1 MILTVIEYLMAMEKK
16 IMKKLISLF
25 LVISLVLFSLCANG
39 TKETSNNEITVISRE
54 DGSGTRGAFIELV
67 GVEQKID
74 GVKTDLTTENAE
86 IANSTS
92 VVITTVEGNKN
103 AIGYISLG
111 SLSDKVKALKIDG
124 VLPSVETVKSGEYK
138 IARPF
143 NIAYMSLDD
152 ISSDFISFVMSKEG
166 QSIVEKKGY
175 IKISDTEDSYKSSSK
190 EGTLTISGSSS
201 VYPVMEVLVEK
212 YSSLNPNVK
221 VTLLQ
226 SDSTT
231 GLNDAIN
238 GNSNI
243 GMASRDLKES
253 ELGKGL
259 TGLSIALDGI
269 AIIVNNANS
278 LDGLTTEQVRDIYL
292 GKLTSWDNL

>member
-1 MILTVIEYLMAMEKK
+1 MYLLGKEKEK
-16 IMKKLISLF
+16 MKKLISLVL
-25 LVISLVLFSLCANG
+25 LVSLAVFSLFAQG
-39 TKETSNNEITVISRE
+39 ASEKSNNDITVISRE

-67 GVEQKID
+67 GVEQKVD

-92 VVITTVEGNKN
+92 VVITTVEGNEK

-143 NIAYMSLDD
+143 NVAYKSLNDL
-152 ISSDFISFVMSKEG
+152 STDFLAFVMSKDG
-166 QSIVEKKGY
+166 QDIIEKKGY
-175 IKISDTEDSYKSSSK
+175 IKVNDDASQYQSSALS
-190 EGTLTISGSSS
+190 GTLTISGSSS

-212 YSSLNPNVK
+212 YTQLNPNVK

-231 GLNDAIN
+231 GMNDAIS
-238 GNSNI
+238 GNSDL
-243 GMASRDLKES
+243 GMASRELKSS
-253 ELGKGL
+253 ETEKGL
-259 TGLSIALDGI
+259 TGAQIALDGI
-269 AIIVNNANS
+269 AIIVNNANA

-292 GKLTSWDNL
+292 GKITSWDNL

>member
-25 LVISLVLFSLCANG
+25 LVVSLVLFSLCANG

>member
-25 LVISLVLFSLCANG
+25 LVVSLVLFSLCANG
-39 TKETSNNEITVISRE
+39 TKETLNNEITVISRE

>member
-1 MILTVIEYLMAMEKK
+1 MYLLGKEKEK
-16 IMKKLISLF
+16 MKKLISLVL
-25 LVISLVLFSLCANG
+25 LVSLAVFSLFAQG
-39 TKETSNNEITVISRE
+39 ASEKSNNDITVISRE

-67 GVEQKID
+67 GVEQKVD

-92 VVITTVEGNKN
+92 VVITTVEGNEK

-143 NIAYMSLDD
+143 NVAYKSLNDL
-152 ISSDFISFVMSKEG
+152 STDFLAFVMSKDG
-166 QSIVEKKGY
+166 QDIIEKKGY
-175 IKISDTEDSYKSSSK
+175 IKVNDDASQYQSSALS
-190 EGTLTISGSSS
+190 GTLTISGLSS

-212 YSSLNPNVK
+212 YTQLNPNVK

-231 GLNDAIN
+231 GMNDAIS
-238 GNSNI
+238 GNSDL
-243 GMASRDLKES
+243 GMASRELKSS
-253 ELGKGL
+253 ETEKGL
-259 TGLSIALDGI
+259 TGAQIALDGI
-269 AIIVNNANS
+269 AIIVNNANA

-292 GKLTSWDNL
+292 GKITSWDNL

>member
-1 MILTVIEYLMAMEKK
+1 MAMEKK

-25 LVISLVLFSLCANG
+25 LVVSLVLFSLCANG

-103 AIGYISLG
+103 AIGYIFLG

>member
-1 MILTVIEYLMAMEKK
+1 
-16 IMKKLISLF
+16 MKKLISLVL
-25 LVISLVLFSLCANG
+25 LVSLAVFSLFAQG
-39 TKETSNNEITVISRE
+39 ASEKSNNDITVISRE

-67 GVEQKID
+67 GVEQKVD

-92 VVITTVEGNKN
+92 VVITTVEGNEK

-143 NIAYMSLDD
+143 NVAYKSLNDL
-152 ISSDFISFVMSKEG
+152 STDFLAFVMSKDG
-166 QSIVEKKGY
+166 QDIIEKKGY
-175 IKISDTEDSYKSSSK
+175 IKVNDDASQYQSSALS
-190 EGTLTISGSSS
+190 GTLTISGSSS

-212 YSSLNPNVK
+212 YTQLNPNVK

-231 GLNDAIN
+231 GMNDAIS
-238 GNSNI
+238 GNSDL
-243 GMASRDLKES
+243 GMASRELKSS
-253 ELGKGL
+253 ETEKGL
-259 TGLSIALDGI
+259 TGAQIALDGI
-269 AIIVNNANS
+269 AIIVNNANA

-292 GKLTSWDNL
+292 GKITSWDNL